1 MTEAEWLDF
10 DDPFPRQLAI
20 VHEVATLRKL
30 QLIAA
35 AYIRGAQ
42 DRPEHVDAKRCDD
55 LVEEVADRLRPC
67 EEVNAELARRPGNW
81 RFTHVMQV
89 PQEPA
94 AVAKALRSLIAT
106 CPSDIARSVR
116 EVVRLIHEV
125 IGNPFRP
132 NAFSSSWRTD
142 TAVLL
147 ARQMYASRDFAAM
160 PILADALQEAGCDKG
175 SILDHCRSAGVHVRG
190 CWVVDLIL
198 GTE

>member
-1 MTEAEWLDF
+1 VTEAEWLDC

-20 VHEVATLRKL
+20 VHEVATVRKL

-42 DRPEHVDAKRCDD
+42 DRPEHAEAKRCDD
-55 LVEEVADRLRPC
+55 LIEEVADRLRPW
-67 EEVNAELARRPGNW
+67 EVVNAELARRPGNW
-81 RFTHVMQV
+81 RLTHAMQV

-94 AVAKALRSLIAT
+94 AVAKPLRSLLAT
-106 CPSDIARSVR
+106 CPSDTAHSVR
-116 EVVRLIHEV
+116 DVVRLIHEV

-132 NAFSSSWRTD
+132 IAFSSLWRTD

-147 ARQMYASRDFAAM
+147 ARQMYASRDFSAM
-160 PILADALQEAGCDKG
+160 PILADALQDVGCDNG
-175 SILDHCRSAGVHVRG
+175 GILNHCRSGGVHVRG

-198 GTE
+198 GKE